1 MLIGLFLQVERD
13 KCNFLVEKVLAW
25 VMASEI
31 WTVEVGVGFLVA
43 NGNNRIERG
52 CEVPRKWSQVIHNTY
67 NQKGSNETMHR
78 TKRLGD
84 RLEK

>member
-13 KCNFLVEKVLAW
+13 KCSFLVEKVLAW

-31 WTVEVGVGFLVA
+31 WTDKMGVGFLVA

-52 CEVPRKWSQVIHNTY
+52 CEVPRKWWFITLIIKKDQMKLCTEQRDLVT
-67 NQKGSNETMHR
+67 G
-78 TKRLGD
+78 
-84 RLEK
+84 